1 MNMKI
6 IRGTL
11 FGGITY
17 FLMGWLVWGILLMDF
32 YTANFN
38 QCASRPEMEM
48 IWWALIVSNLTTA
61 LFLTLFL
68 KWSGAKG
75 IVDGLKTGAIFGF
88 LYSLSL
94 DLGYYSMTTM
104 FNNFTA
110 IIVDVIVNTLVMAVI
125 GLVIVLL
132 WGKEKTT

>member
-11 FGGITY
+11 FGGIAY

-38 QCASRPEMEM
+38 QCSSRPEMEM
-48 IWWALIVSNLTTA
+48 IWWAMIVSNLTFA
-61 LFLTLFL
+61 LLLTLIL
-68 KWSGAKG
+68 KWSGARG

-94 DLGYYSMTTM
+94 DLGFYSMTTM

-132 WGKEKTT
+132 WGKEKTA

>member
-11 FGGITY
+11 FGGIAY

-38 QCASRPEMEM
+38 QCAGRPEAEM
-48 IWWALIVSNLTTA
+48 VWWAMIVSNLATA
-61 LFLTLFL
+61 LLLTLIL

-75 IVDGLKTGAIFGF
+75 VMDGLKIGAIVGF
-88 LYSLSL
+88 LFSLSI
-94 DLGYYSMTTM
+94 DLSFYSMTTM
-104 FNNFTA
+104 FNGFSG
-110 IIVDVIVNTLVMAVI
+110 IVVDLVVNSAVMAII
-125 GLVIVLL
+125 GLVIVLT
-132 WGKEKTT
+132 WGKEKTA

>member
-11 FGGITY
+11 FGGIAY

-32 YTANFN
+32 YAANFN
-38 QCASRPEMEM
+38 QCSSRPEMEM
-48 IWWALIVSNLTTA
+48 IWWAMIVSNLTIA
-61 LFLTLFL
+61 LLLTLFL

-75 IVDGLKTGAIFGF
+75 IVDGLKTGALFGF
-88 LYSLSL
+88 LFSLSL

-110 IIVDVIVNTLVMAVI
+110 IIVDVVVNTVVMAI
-125 GLVIVLL
+125 LGLVIVLT

>member
-11 FGGITY
+11 FGGIAY

-32 YTANFN
+32 YAANFN
-38 QCASRPEMEM
+38 QCSSRPEMEM
-48 IWWALIVSNLTTA
+48 IWWAMIVSNLTIA
-61 LFLTLFL
+61 LLLTLFL
-68 KWSGAKG
+68 KWSGTKG
-75 IVDGLKTGAIFGF
+75 IVDGLKTGALFGF
-88 LYSLSL
+88 LFSLSL

-110 IIVDVIVNTLVMAVI
+110 IIVDVVVNTVVMAI
-125 GLVIVLL
+125 LGLVIVLT